1 MSKGCLVIL
10 GPKSYSKRLEP
21 IYVNDTT
28 AFSSRTLSLGWFKL
42 HSLLLL
48 SVPTCRVRLCK
59 DCFSGLTPRDLAPRA
74 TFHDSKHQI
83 SGVFLE
89 ETRRRLLTVGRDR
102 VIKVWDL
109 PAGVF

>member
-1 MSKGCLVIL
+1 MQMILPPFPLEASYWVASSLIPVI
-10 GPKSYSKRLEP
+10 
-21 IYVNDTT
+21 
-28 AFSSRTLSLGWFKL
+28 SSLC
-42 HSLLLL
+42 
-48 SVPTCRVRLCK
+48 VPTCRVRLCK